1 MGSDGNPS
9 DAVGD
14 PPKKKGFDLSLFLGP
29 TTDVQTSIG
38 KVYLYPPRVSDYTS
52 FEKLSASEPTARFR
66 EFLPRVASL
75 STTTKI
81 EKERESLASDLIAQ
95 LADDEVETIAEAYAS
110 SSALKGA
117 REGSK
122 DRSGL
127 PREDAETSTAYLDRL
142 LKKELEDQVEGMQRM
157 RKQMLASTSSIFD
170 QVRKSSSVL
179 GSTLTDYERVSR
191 TIATPAIET
200 KHLEFSNHMAEHH
213 ARLGRER
220 AEELEMVRLT
230 GQMTAQSATTLRDLA
245 EAATVLLERLDERDQ
260 KSDLDTRK
268 QLRIAVG
275 SVIVSAILALIALVY
290 SGASYYQDKANNSA
304 GDKWQE
310 KMLSSLSESNQ
321 KRNAAEAENQLI
333 KTRVEELAAVI
344 SRFSPKQSSQPA
356 DALVRSATST
366 DRRATS
372 PGKTAP
378 AP

>member
-1 MGSDGNPS
+1 M
-9 DAVGD
+9 
-14 PPKKKGFDLSLFLGP
+14 
-29 TTDVQTSIG
+29 
-38 KVYLYPPRVSDYTS
+38 
-52 FEKLSASEPTARFR
+52 
-66 EFLPRVASL
+66 ASL
-75 STTTKI
+75 SAPSKI
-81 EKERESLASDLIAQ
+81 EKDREPLASELIAQ

-110 SSALKGA
+110 SSALKEA

-127 PREDAETSTAYLDRL
+127 PREDAETSTAYVDRL
-142 LKKELEDQVEGMQRM
+142 LKKELADQVEGMQRM

-179 GSTLTDYERVSR
+179 GSTLTDYERISR
-191 TIATPAIET
+191 TIATPAIEP

-245 EAATVLLERLDERDQ
+245 EAATVFLERLDERDQ

-290 SGASYYQDKANNSA
+290 SGASYYQDKTNNSA

-310 KMLSSLSESNQ
+310 KMLSSFSEINQ
-321 KRNAAEAENQLI
+321 RRSATEAENQLI
-333 KTRVEELAAVI
+333 KTRVEELAAEI
-344 SRFSPKQSSQPA
+344 SRLSPKKGSQPA

-372 PGKTAP
+372 PGKTTP